1 MNITTQVNQLPL
13 ATVVNP
19 PTDSLRR
26 DNAQREVI
34 TAPPALN
41 QSAAEKGVAGER
53 ERARTPAQNVE
64 EGIDFAA
71 IQEQAEQE
79 STSISERQ
87 SGREQ
92 SGEQQG
98 QQEQGQNANAQ
109 ADNENNSEESNTN
122 SRELTPEQQQV
133 VRELSV
139 RDLEVR
145 THEQAHAAVGG
156 PYTGAP
162 SYSFEVGPD
171 GRRYAVEG
179 EVSVDLS
186 EAGSPQE
193 TITKMRRVYD
203 AALAPANP
211 STQDLRVAAEAS
223 RIIAQAQAEV
233 LRQQRVEEGEEGA
246 PQPSGDG
253 RPAINSFGSERTAAL
268 GSDEAPTTSVDS
280 SVANTSTTNTVATN
294 RVVLSDR
301 ASDTGSSG
309 FGSEQ
314 SDFERFVQSTIQAQE
329 AIAPASPE
337 RSQEIDQRAGVIES
351 RYLAINQAYDLPPRS
366 QFVLQ
371 A

>member
-1 MNITTQVNQLPL
+1 MNITTQVNQSPL

-26 DNAQREVI
+26 DNVQREVI
-34 TAPPALN
+34 TQVPALS
-41 QSAAEKGVAGER
+41 QSAGEKGVASER

-64 EGIDFAA
+64 EGIDFTA
-71 IQEQAEQE
+71 IQEQAERD
-79 STSISERQ
+79 SASINERQ
-87 SGREQ
+87 QGQEQ

-98 QQEQGQNANAQ
+98 QQKQAQNDNGQTEDEKNTE
-109 ADNENNSEESNTN
+109 DSNTN
-122 SRELTPEQQQV
+122 D
-133 VRELSV
+133 RELSPDEQKQV
-139 RDLEVR
+139 QELSARDLEVR
-145 THEQAHAAVGG
+145 THEQAHASVGG

-186 EAGSPQE
+186 EAGSPKE

-203 AALAPANP
+203 AALAPVKP

-233 LRQQRVEEGEEGA
+233 LKQQRVEEGEEQS

-253 RPAINSFGSERTAAL
+253 RPAINSFGSERTAEL
-268 GSDEAPTTSVDS
+268 GSDDAPSANFNAPETVTPTASVSNESFSNRATSVDINVNS
-280 SVANTSTTNTVATN
+280 AP
-294 RVVLSDR
+294 
-301 ASDTGSSG
+301 
-309 FGSEQ
+309 
-314 SDFERFVQSTIQAQE
+314 SDFDRFVNSTIQAQE
-329 AIAPASPE
+329 TISPSSPE
-337 RSQEIDQRAGVIES
+337 RPQAIDQIAEVIES

>member
-41 QSAAEKGVAGER
+41 QSAAEKGVASER

-71 IQEQAEQE
+71 IQEQAERE
-79 STSISERQ
+79 STSIGERQ
-87 SGREQ
+87 SSREQ
-92 SGEQQG
+92 PSEQQG
-98 QQEQGQNANAQ
+98 QQEQNANAQ
-109 ADNENNSEESNTN
+109 TDDEGSSDDSNTN

-133 VRELSV
+133 VRELSA

-253 RPAINSFGSERTAAL
+253 RPTINSFGSERAAEL
-268 GSDEAPTTSVDS
+268 GSDEAPATSSDL
-280 SVANTSTTNTVATN
+280 SVANISTTNTIANN
-294 RVVLSDR
+294 RVASRVSGNETGLSDFN
-301 ASDTGSSG
+301 T
-309 FGSEQ
+309 Q
-314 SDFERFVQSTIQAQE
+314 TSDFERFVQSTIQAQE
-329 AIAPASPE
+329 AIAPTSPE

>member
-26 DNAQREVI
+26 DNVQREVI
-34 TAPPALN
+34 TQAPALS
-41 QSAAEKGVAGER
+41 QSAAEKGVASER

-71 IQEQAEQE
+71 IQEQAERE
-79 STSISERQ
+79 SASINERQ
-87 SGREQ
+87 RGQDQ
-92 SGEQQG
+92 SGEQPG
-98 QQEQGQNANAQ
+98 QQEQGQSANAQ
-109 ADNENNSEESNTN
+109 AEDESSGEDSNTN
-122 SRELTPEQQQV
+122 SRELTPDEQQA
-133 VRELSV
+133 VRELSA

-233 LRQQRVEEGEEGA
+233 LRQQRVEEGEEQS

-253 RPAINSFGSERTAAL
+253 RPTINSFGSERTAEL
-268 GSDEAPTTSVDS
+268 GSDDASTNLDSAVSATPAVSVPS
-280 SVANTSTTNTVATN
+280 SSFSNLDA
-294 RVVLSDR
+294 
-301 ASDTGSSG
+301 DTGASSQ
-309 FGSEQ
+309 Q
-314 SDFERFVQSTIQAQE
+314 SDFARDDFDSFVQSTIQAQE
-329 AIAPASPE
+329 SISPSLPQRPE
-337 RSQEIDQRAGVIES
+337 EIDQRAGVIES